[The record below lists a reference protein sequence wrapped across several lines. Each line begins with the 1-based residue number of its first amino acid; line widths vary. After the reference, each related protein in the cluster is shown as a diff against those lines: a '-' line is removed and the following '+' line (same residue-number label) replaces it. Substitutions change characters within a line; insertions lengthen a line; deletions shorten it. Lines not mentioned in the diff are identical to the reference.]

1 MGPDENCMV
10 VGKDLKKYIERSSS
24 FNSTIYCVW
33 PSKSDSA
40 PVRGDGY
47 EPGLRSSDPEPTQR
61 RRTACGQ
68 DLVVVVGVEGGGEKF
83 SDGEIL
89 KTTTVGPLQYDDYYT
104 VLSRAPVRSNMDEQ
118 FSITSPK
125 TPTESIDDLTST
137 NGQARTNERA
147 NIRPLLTPRAIA
159 RGACGHSP
167 ASITE
172 YYLAAWITTH
182 GFPYLLSTEW

>member
-1 MGPDENCMV
+1 MY
-10 VGKDLKKYIERSSS
+10 L
-24 FNSTIYCVW
+24 FIYFSW

-68 DLVVVVGVEGGGEKF
+68 DLVVVVGVKGGGKKF

-104 VLSRAPVRSNMDEQ
+104 VLLSRAPVRSNMDAQ
-118 FSITSPK
+118 FSITSLK
-125 TPTESIDDLTST
+125 TPMESIDDLTST
-137 NGQARTNERA
+137 NGQARTNEQ
-147 NIRPLLTPRAIA
+147 I
-159 RGACGHSP
+159 
-167 ASITE
+167 
-172 YYLAAWITTH
+172 Y
-182 GFPYLLSTEW
+182 